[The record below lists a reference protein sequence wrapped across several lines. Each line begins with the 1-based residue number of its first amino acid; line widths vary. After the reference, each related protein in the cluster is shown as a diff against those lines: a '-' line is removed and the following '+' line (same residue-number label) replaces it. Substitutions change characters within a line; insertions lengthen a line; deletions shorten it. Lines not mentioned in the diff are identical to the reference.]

1 MSLRCRRASWTS
13 SAICSG
19 RSALAAAALAAAA
32 CAGLP
37 WQPEQAATEQEW
49 SAAVDGLATDPD
61 RAAARL
67 EAFLRDWPES
77 ERADDAALEL
87 ARLRAGRGD
96 ADGAS
101 QVLGWAIR
109 RHPRGDRIDEAR
121 LLLARVERQRGRLD
135 DAHRAASAVR
145 PSRLD
150 PEQRAEAYRWLAEA
164 AAARG
169 DRSGQLQWL
178 AEGFAESAT
187 PAERLAA
194 LGEVEAVLA
203 DLDVA
208 ELDSAARILRDSPL
222 EALVRLRRAEL
233 ALAAGQT
240 DVARGE
246 LETLDPAA
254 VSPELAARRDELLAR
269 VRAGELAGPPGES
282 VPAFE
287 IAAQAEPPTT
297 AGAEG
302 TLGVV
307 LPLSGSFARYGEA
320 SLRGVMLAAGIFEAG
335 EGARVRLRVRD
346 SRGEP
351 ATAAAAVAEL
361 AGDPEVL
368 AILGPL
374 RADEAE
380 ASAPPA
386 ELGGVAL
393 LALTARE
400 HVAGAG
406 QHVFRLGLTPRAEA
420 EALAEYA
427 VDRLGVRRVAIL
439 HPRDAYGRGLK
450 DLFWEAAE
458 ARGASITGIA
468 SYAADATDFADPIRR
483 LTGHLLLSDGERE
496 ALRAREALL
505 SRAKRSTPEEAAE
518 LRERAAAT
526 TAPDGGPL
534 PPIVDFDALY
544 VADTHQKVE
553 LIAPQLAFH
562 DVEGVRLLGPSGWN
576 HPDLLA
582 VGGRHVEGAVFTEG
596 FFGESRF
603 AFVENFRDRHRAA
616 FEEEP
621 DALAA
626 QAFDAANL
634 LLVQL
639 AQGRRARGEVEEGL
653 RAVRGYPGASG
664 VTSIGPDGNAQKR
677 PFLLGVRGGRIVP
690 LD

>member
-37 WQPEQAATEQEW
+37 WQPEPAATEAQW
-49 SAAVDGLATDPD
+49 SAAVEGLATDPD

-87 ARLRAGRGD
+87 ARLRASRGD
-96 ADGAS
+96 ADGAA

-109 RHPRGDRIDEAR
+109 RHPRGDRIDEVR
-121 LLLARVERQRGRLD
+121 LLLARVDRQRGRLD
-135 DAHRAASAVR
+135 DAHRVASAIR
-145 PSRLD
+145 PSRLA
-150 PEQRAEAYRWLAEA
+150 PEERAEAYRWLAEA

-169 DRSGQLQWL
+169 DLGGELEWL
-178 AEGFAESAT
+178 AEGFAEAAT
-187 PAERLAA
+187 PVERLTILA
-194 LGEVEAVLA
+194 EVEAVLIRLEGA
-203 DLDVA
+203 GLDA
-208 ELDSAARILRDSPL
+208 AARSLHAPPL
-222 EALVRLRRAEL
+222 AALVRLRRAEL
-233 ALAAGQT
+233 ALAAGQP
-240 DVARGE
+240 DVARAE
-246 LETLDPAA
+246 LESFDPAA
-254 VSPELAARRDELLAR
+254 VSPEVAVRRDELLAR
-269 VRAGELAGPPGES
+269 VRAGELVGAPGAS

-287 IAAQAEPPTT
+287 DAALAALPAT

-307 LPLSGSFARYGEA
+307 LPLSGDFARYGEA

-335 EGARVRLRVRD
+335 DAPSVRLRVRD
-346 SRGEP
+346 SRGDP

-380 ASAPPA
+380 ASAPSA
-386 ELGGVAL
+386 EAGGVPL

-400 HVAGAG
+400 HLAGAG
-406 QHVFRLGLTPRAEA
+406 AHVFRLGLTPRSEA

-427 VDRLGVRRVAIL
+427 VDRLGVRRIAIL

-468 SYAADATDFADPIRR
+468 SYPSDATDFADPIRR

-496 ALRAREALL
+496 ALRAREQLL
-505 SRAKRSTPEEAAE
+505 TRAKRVTPEEAAE
-518 LRERAAAT
+518 LRARAAAT

-534 PPIVDFDALY
+534 PPIVDFEALY
-544 VADTHQKVE
+544 VADTHQNVE

-562 DVEGVRLLGPSGWN
+562 EVQGVRLLGPSGWN

-596 FFGESRF
+596 FFAESRF
-603 AFVENFRDRHRAA
+603 AFVESFRDRHRAA

-621 DALAA
+621 DALSA
-626 QAFDAANL
+626 QAFDATNL
-634 LLVQL
+634 VLVQL
-639 AQGRRARGEVEEGL
+639 AQGRRARDEVEDGL
-653 RAVRGYPGASG
+653 RAVRGHPGASG